1 MRCTHSYEKGGKECP
16 HDANPDTGLC
26 FWHEQTKGKVVS
38 GGNYEGLDLE
48 EAYLAEATITGA
60 SFRNAVLDGAVLE
73 LATIE
78 STDLGGISA
87 QSASFVK
94 AQMREALLPGAKLK
108 YATFDGAILGNSNL
122 ERADL
127 SWASFRGALLPGASL
142 QQATMLDANLE
153 DATLLRASMEKA
165 VMRGA
170 VLDRADLQIAD
181 LRGVDLRNSMVRGTN
196 MRGADLRGSDM
207 KYAVM
212 EDAILSNAN
221 LQKTDMA
228 RCQLEG
234 ALIQSANLKK
244 SNLREANLE
253 NAILSQSIL
262 VQATLR
268 GAALNGANVDG
279 AILHGA
285 DLFNAKIEEIRN
297 LRYADMNTVQITEEL
312 GDADAS
318 EKNFVSAV
326 KRYDE
331 AISAYIAL
339 KNHFNKE
346 GLYDKAGQYYIRE
359 WSTKAKLQT
368 TATRLDTEQ
377 LRANRFIPYYL
388 PTAYAKKESRLFRMI
403 LTAES
408 KGKWLF
414 NKMLYYSSLYGESPL
429 RVLMTS
435 LFVMAFYAM
444 VYWITGGITPDDAA
458 FVPTL
463 SESLYFSVVT
473 FTTLGY
479 GDYHPKQAYQTIAIS
494 EAFIG
499 AFILAFFVV
508 VVSRRLVR

>member
-1 MRCTHSYEKGGKECP
+1 MHCTHTYKKGAKSCP
-16 HDANPDTGLC
+16 HDANPETGLC
-26 FWHEQTKGKVVS
+26 TWHEQTAGKAIS
-38 GGNYEGLDLE
+38 GGDYSGLDLE

-60 SFRNAVLDGAVLE
+60 SFKGAVLDGAVLD

-78 STDLGGISA
+78 STDLTGISA

-94 AQMREALLPGAKLK
+94 AQMREAPLLGAKLK
-108 YATFDGAILGNSNL
+108 FAIFDGAILGNSNL
-122 ERADL
+122 GRADL
-127 SWASFRGALLPGASL
+127 TWASLKGALLPGAAL

-181 LRGVDLRNSMVRGTN
+181 LRGVDLRNAMIKGTN
-196 MRGADLRGSDM
+196 LRGADLRGADM
-207 KYAVM
+207 KYAIM

-244 SNLREANLE
+244 ANLREANLQ
-253 NAILSQSIL
+253 NAILIQSIL
-262 VQATLR
+262 ERATLR
-268 GAALNGANVDG
+268 GATLNGANVDG
-279 AILHGA
+279 AILHNA
-285 DLFNAKIEEIRN
+285 DLFNAKIEDIRN
-297 LRYADMNTVQITEEL
+297 LRYADMNTTQVTETL
-312 GDADAS
+312 GDTDKN
-318 EKNFVSAV
+318 EKNYVSAV

-331 AISAYIAL
+331 AISTYIAL

-368 TATRLDTEQ
+368 TATKMDTEQ
-377 LRANRFIPYYL
+377 LRANRFVPYYL
-388 PTAYAKKESRLFRMI
+388 PTAYAKKGSAAFRFV

-408 KGKWLF
+408 WGKWAF
-414 NKMLYYSSLYGESPL
+414 NKLLYYSSLYGESPL

-435 LFVMAFYAM
+435 LVVMALYALA
-444 VYWITGGITPDDAA
+444 YWTTGGITPDNVTY
-458 FVPTL
+458 VPSL
-463 SESLYFSVVT
+463 AESVYFSVVT

-479 GDYHPKQAYQTIAIS
+479 GDYHPKQAFQTLAIS
-494 EAFIG
+494 EAFLG